1 MNKTVKII
9 FRTVLTAAVLILLY
23 ITFLFFIPN
32 FSLKNQE
39 KQYLFIQND
48 HNYTNVVTQL
58 QEKANVFSIFTF
70 NQAASI
76 LGYKNNIK
84 AGRYRIKSGANNFTL
99 IRALRSG
106 RQTPV
111 ELKLNNIRTKEQLAE
126 RLSKELIPDSMQFM
140 TMLND
145 TAFLA
150 KYNLNPYNS
159 IAIFLPNTYSF
170 YWNTDVQKVFDKMYK
185 EYGKFWTDARKGQA
199 AAIPLSETEVITL
212 ASIVDGESNS
222 AAEKPIIAGLY
233 INRLQK
239 NMPLQADPTVIFAA
253 GDFSIKRVTSAH
265 TSIQSPYNTYKNKGL
280 PPGPIRI
287 PDLKTIDAVLNHDKN
302 DYIYMCAKETL
313 NGEHNFAATWAEHQ
327 INAKKYQE
335 ALNQRGI
342 R

>member
-1 MNKTVKII
+1 MNKTVKI
-9 FRTVLTAAVLILLY
+9 VSLTAIIASILALLY
-23 ITFLFFIPN
+23 VIFLFFVPN
-32 FSLKNQE
+32 FSLKSQG
-39 KQYLFIQND
+39 KQYLFIRDNQT
-48 HNYTNVVTQL
+48 YAGVTAQL
-58 QEKANVFSIFTF
+58 QEKTNVFSMFTF

-76 LGYKNNIK
+76 LGYKTGIK
-84 AGRYRIKSGANNFTL
+84 PGRYRIKSGANNFTL
-99 IRALRSG
+99 LRALRSG
-106 RQTPV
+106 HQTPV
-111 ELKLNNIRTKEQLAE
+111 ELKLNNIRTKEQLAQ
-126 RLSKELIPDSMQFM
+126 RLSKELMPDSMQFI
-140 TMLND
+140 TLLND

-150 KYNLNPYNS
+150 KYHLNPYNS
-159 IAIFLPNTYSF
+159 IAVFLPNTYNI
-170 YWNTDVQKVFDKMYK
+170 YWNTDVEKVFEKMHK
-185 EYGKFWTDARKGQA
+185 EYDKFWTDTRKQQA

-253 GDFSIKRVTSAH
+253 GDFSIKRVTSAY

-287 PDLKTIDAVLNHDKN
+287 PELKTIEAVLNYDKN
-302 DYIYMCAKETL
+302 DYIYMCAKEAL

-327 INAKKYQE
+327 INAKRYQE
-335 ALNQRGI
+335 ALNERGI